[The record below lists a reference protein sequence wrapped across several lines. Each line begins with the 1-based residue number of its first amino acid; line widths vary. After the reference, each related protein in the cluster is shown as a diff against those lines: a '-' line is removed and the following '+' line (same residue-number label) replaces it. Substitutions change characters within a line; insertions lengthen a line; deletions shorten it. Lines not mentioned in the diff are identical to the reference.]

1 MFVFSNLRRYLW
13 VLRSLQK
20 GASVTREGASVF
32 WPALGWLAYPP
43 AFVPGADTSTFL
55 AWEIKNNA
63 GDHRDRSS
71 TRRDCELRCVALRLK
86 FGGRRGRGVCES
98 RRRPLSL
105 RVASRVCVCVCV
117 VSRGWESSRR
127 LFHRRFG
134 FPPPIGAPPPRRR
147 ATAFRTTVR
156 PGWLWFSSSRPGFC
170 FPRGIRSRR
179 WAPTYCPTDC
189 PRTSA
194 ALHFVLHF
202 L

>member
-1 MFVFSNLRRYLW
+1 M
-13 VLRSLQK
+13 
-20 GASVTREGASVF
+20 TREGARVF

-71 TRRDCELRCVALRLK
+71 TRRDVELRCVALGLK
-86 FGGRRGRGVCES
+86 FGGRRGRGVCEG

-117 VSRGWESSRR
+117 CVCGVAWVGIDSSFVPSTVR
-127 LFHRRFG
+127 

-156 PGWLWFSSSRPGFC
+156 PGWLWFSSSHPGFC
-170 FPRGIRSRR
+170 SPRGIRSRR

-189 PRTSA
+189 PRLSFV
-194 ALHFVLHF
+194 LQFVLHF

>member
-1 MFVFSNLRRYLW
+1 MFVFNNLRRYLW

-32 WPALGWLAYPP
+32 WPLWLAYPP

-63 GDHRDRSS
+63 VDHRDHSS

-86 FGGRRGRGVCES
+86 FGGRRGRGVCEG

-105 RVASRVCVCVCV
+105 RVASCVCVCV
-117 VSRGWESSRR
+117 WCRVGGNRFVVCCIDGSVS
-127 LFHRRFG
+127 
-134 FPPPIGAPPPRRR
+134 PPIGAPPPRRR

-170 FPRGIRSRR
+170 SPRGIRSRR

-189 PRTSA
+189 PRLSFV
-194 ALHFVLHF
+194 LQFVLHF

>member
-1 MFVFSNLRRYLW
+1 MFVFNNLRRYLW

-20 GASVTREGASVF
+20 GASVTREGARVF

-43 AFVPGADTSTFL
+43 AFVPGANTSTFL

-63 GDHRDRSS
+63 GDHRDHSS
-71 TRRDCELRCVALRLK
+71 TRRDVELRCVALRLK
-86 FGGRRGRGVCES
+86 FGGRRGRGVCEG

-105 RVASRVCVCVCV
+105 RVASRVCVCVCGV
-117 VSRGWESSRR
+117 AWVGIESSFVPSTVR
-127 LFHRRFG
+127 

-156 PGWLWFSSSRPGFC
+156 PGWLWFSSRRPGLC
-170 FPRGIRSRR
+170 SPRGIRSRR

-189 PRTSA
+189 PRMSFV
-194 ALHFVLHF
+194 LQFVLHF